1 MQRLNSSIILCPIML
16 KKTMPFALFAAVALW
31 AVADNAVR
39 LTVLFRDGTSTVVDM
54 DVDDEVTLD
63 HEGGTLVLPQ
73 GVTYPLADIASFSLT
88 SLKAEPKVVRWNPQT
103 TLRLY
108 MWNGRKALLRASEV
122 PLPASLYRRT
132 DSMSA

>member
-1 MQRLNSSIILCPIML
+1 ML

-31 AVADNAVR
+31 AVADNAAR

-73 GVTYPLADIASFSLT
+73 GVTYPLADIASFFFCSAIFSWIFVLYSL
-88 SLKAEPKVVRWNPQT
+88 
-103 TLRLY
+103 
-108 MWNGRKALLRASEV
+108 
-122 PLPASLYRRT
+122 
-132 DSMSA
+132 